1 MNITPAGMACYK
13 NRVGDGGS
21 PDPER
26 WEGRLN
32 HSFRLNR
39 ESAANKTES
48 GTAAA
53 PARDGGKDGS
63 TIRLG

>member
-1 MNITPAGMACYK
+1 MAAAPTRNGGK
-13 NRVGDGGS
+13 DDSTIRFGLVGS
-21 PDPER
+21 RPQ
-26 WEGRLN
+26 
-32 HSFRLNR
+32 
-39 ESAANKTES
+39 NKTES